1 MAQTV
6 PLQLG
11 VPGGPELLIVL
22 FLAVLLLG
30 AGKLP
35 KLARSTGEAIGE
47 FEKGRQEVEAEL
59 EAMRGD
65 SSGHGDHADPGES
78 DSDGAGLDGEDP
90 STPGSEPGA
99 TQLDDAAV
107 DTADDEAIREDEFV
121 WGG

>member
-11 VPGGPELLIVL
+11 LPGGPELLIVL
-22 FLAVLLLG
+22 FLAVLLFG

-47 FEKGRQEVEAEL
+47 FEKGRQEVETEL

-65 SSGHGDHADPGES
+65 SSGHRDHPDLGES
-78 DSDGAGLDGEDP
+78 DSEGTGLEESDSEGAGLEESD
-90 STPGSEPGA
+90 S
-99 TQLDDAAV
+99 DD
-107 DTADDEAIREDEFV
+107 DAIREDEFV

>member
-11 VPGGPELLIVL
+11 LPGGPELLIVL
-22 FLAVLLLG
+22 FLAVLLFG

-47 FEKGRQEVEAEL
+47 FEKGRQEVETEL

-65 SSGHGDHADPGES
+65 SSGHRDHPDPGES
-78 DSDGAGLDGEDP
+78 DSEGAGLEESD
-90 STPGSEPGA
+90 SEGA
-99 TQLDDAAV
+99 GLEEPDSEGAGLEEPDSDD
-107 DTADDEAIREDEFV
+107 DAIREDEFV